1 MRNYAESDYAINK
14 KADGIVYR
22 FADQT
27 VEVTVEDY
35 LRENPGKTTADFA
48 ALKALSDEDY
58 YETDRRDYRQ
68 TWKNTP
74 IDKLFDE
81 ETAILSILSVED
93 DYIEREE
100 HKAAYAKHKS
110 TAAIVMNKMT
120 VVQRRRYLMYHI
132 DGFSLRQIA
141 EIEGVQHSK
150 IQNSINEAEK
160 KIKKFLASG

>member
-1 MRNYAESDYAINK
+1 MKNYTESDYAINK

-35 LRENPGKTTADFA
+35 LRENPGKTIADFA

-74 IDKLFDE
+74 IDKLFEE
-81 ETAILSILSVED
+81 ETAILSTPSMED

-100 HKAAYAKHKS
+100 RKSVYAKRKAAAVL
-110 TAAIVMNKMT
+110 ALDMLT
-120 VVQRRRYLMYHI
+120 VVQRRRYLMYHV
-132 DGFSLRQIA
+132 DGLSLRQIA